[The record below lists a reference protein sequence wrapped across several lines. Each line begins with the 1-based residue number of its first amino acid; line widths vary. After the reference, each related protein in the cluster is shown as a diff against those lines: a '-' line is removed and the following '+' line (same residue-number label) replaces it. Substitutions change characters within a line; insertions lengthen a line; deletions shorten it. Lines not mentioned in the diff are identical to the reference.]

1 MSRALSV
8 LVVDDDRD
16 TADSLG
22 LLVRLWGHEAVVAY
36 GGEQALQLSGAHPV
50 DVALLDLAMPGLD
63 GLQLARRL
71 AERPD
76 PGPLV
81 LVAVTGYAG
90 PEYRE
95 PAYAAGFLF
104 YLVKPVEPRELEQL
118 LTAIADAKAAA
129 LLRS

>member
-22 LLVRLWGHEAVVAY
+22 MLVRLWGHEVIVAHD
-36 GGEQALQLSGAHPV
+36 GEQALQLAAARPV

-63 GLQLARRL
+63 GLQVARRL
-71 AERPD
+71 AERPN

-81 LVAVTGYAG
+81 LIALTGYAG
-90 PEYRE
+90 PRCRE
-95 PAYAAGFLF
+95 HAYEAGFLL
-104 YLVKPVEPRELEQL
+104 YLVKPAETAELQRL
-118 LTAIADAKAAA
+118 LTASAEAEAA
-129 LLRS
+129 LLLRT